1 MPRDVF
7 VEYWLRRREVLSNL
21 SIYLAK
27 IKEAVLEL
35 DPQAEVYLFGSF
47 AKGTARPDSDVD
59 ILVVSDKYGSSLG
72 KIAELLVHVEKRL
85 GFAGVFEIHVAT
97 RELYETWYKRFVD
110 IKIKL

>member
-1 MPRDVF
+1 MPRDVL
-7 VEYWLRRREVLSNL
+7 VEYWQRREEVLSNL
-21 SIYLAK
+21 SLYLAK

-97 RELYETWYKRFVD
+97 REQYETWYKRFIDV
-110 IKIKL
+110 KIRL

>member
-97 RELYETWYKRFVD
+97 RELYETWYKRFIDV
-110 IKIKL
+110 KIKL

>member
-35 DPQAEVYLFGSF
+35 DPRAEVYLFGSF

-59 ILVVSDKYGSSLG
+59 ILVGTDKYGSSLG

-97 RELYETWYKRFVD
+97 RELYETWYKRFIDV
-110 IKIKL
+110 KIKL

>member
-35 DPQAEVYLFGSF
+35 DPRAEVYLFGSF

-97 RELYETWYKRFVD
+97 RELYETWYKRFIDV
-110 IKIKL
+110 KIKL